1 MRCCCALAATCICLF
16 AVQGAIAPT
25 RACAQSDW
33 RFSFGVCHEGL
44 RHIYPYTQRC
54 DETKSPVK
62 PSPLFN
68 VSCHKTC
75 PAGTHLA
82 AKLLNGLVALDCV
95 DCKPGHFS
103 LGGGLLISGQA
114 GDWHRSWPPGLRS
127 SCSYRRLDG
136 SWHTDGASTTGLTTG
151 VCQIQILSPPTVA
164 GAYYIRATHTKSKGT
179 RSPLGVALFVL
190 APGDRRLCY
199 RISGNLHPQAG
210 GFTGQR
216 PGASQ
221 ADTGRRSLNFWLLAA
236 AGGCSYDRKAQVA
249 GMAGAQGVV
258 LAPAAILDIAAGPH
272 GPPEHT
278 RPGGDN
284 VSRTVPIY
292 EFLES
297 QDAQVLAA
305 ALRVRQKGSAEMI
318 LNDTAVQLC
327 SETEPSVSPEIGTP
341 GNVTYGCNAWMPD
354 ELGNSIH
361 SGDNRNFNRMVS
373 SLELSVNIVRKE
385 GYVVFRYQV
394 DAEEGYDGFSFEVDW
409 KEVNS
414 LKAAIGTLPQL
425 LDDLRSHNLPESAIS
440 DAEQNLKVGVNLLEA
455 NLPRICFLGK
465 TGSGKT
471 SLMNALLD
479 KTLLP
484 AEDTGKD
491 GMCDHSR
498 SSKGHRQRPESHQL
512 FESEFHWLPV
522 LRTFGKAVTSA
533 VTEVLH
539 DPSILDESV
548 LITVNEC
555 SVDEW
560 REKKRMLVNVMQGG
574 YADDAGVDVDDM
586 QNVAEAVLKAACPDV
601 APEAVQLDTPE
612 AREFLQRLENSSQR
626 APQHFQCSEDA
637 RKFLV
642 DRVHLAS
649 SDDWVQSVLTS
660 RVLIRGNF
668 PNIPQDCIMVDLP
681 GLEDTNLLRSSVAE
695 RYFDLYCNHAWFCL
709 AKTENRIGSNA
720 GLSRQIRAL
729 ARGGNLD
736 KILLVRTRADEAPKK
751 GTEKL
756 EREHEEFKR
765 LCLQELKKQSSRARS
780 GEGEPATT
788 RRRTGPDS
796 EVAGE
801 ASASASSSA
810 PAAAMSFAGYVQATA
825 DPGSEDRPAEIQI
838 EAVLGK
844 LQHIGAQQ
852 VEKLKSLVCNIY
864 DALQSLARERFQEEQ
879 EREAERQERQREM
892 EREEARRADERRRQH
907 LEELRQVRERRAQE
921 FQSRRANLV
930 LNFTQALHDCK
941 RMVQEFREEMGSC
954 TGLTAVE
961 AVVRELQ
968 RAKPPNGQTLR
979 ALISAGGIYTSTSRG
994 SFDLVETFCG
1004 ALTIRGTED
1013 FLLAWATVVEDS
1025 ERKLRGVP
1033 NLPAAFNQ
1041 ELSLRLTGIRQQI
1054 NAMTTA
1060 GGPIRSML
1068 SNALVWFGG
1077 KGASDFAIMSADDKL
1092 KNSVRPALRRI
1103 SHSLCSSLES
1113 VLNGLHGELSRHLL
1127 MGEAPP
1133 SSRVAPDQPT
1143 CIICQDAPAVGNTA
1157 TVVRSR
1163 ALLSFLLRLS
1173 LSPVLGREAMPS
1185 TSSQRNWTDVRV
1197 NLTKGAHVL
1206 RWQYA
1211 KDYSGYTGMDRAQL
1225 QLVQVVGTQYADLEC
1240 FHCHGSGMHSIGGAD
1255 HCNACLRNQYLSA
1268 GRSASLAR
1276 CQPCPAG
1283 KWSVPGSVSA
1293 ASCVTA
1299 EKCTSES
1306 VKVALSPCQGGRQH
1320 QVRSWILP
1328 VICDVNDS
1336 SAAALLQGAAGDQEC
1351 VPCEPN
1357 TWRPSNAAC
1366 VPKTISCPAGHYA
1379 VTELVL
1385 SRWAEW
1391 PKNLSQEVIGPH
1403 EEVAGIADVPGGWA
1417 LNNGSLHMTSGVG
1430 GIHITDKL
1438 EARLHLDVQ
1447 VTLSPGRVNYTIEL
1461 PSADMWADMRFLVDG
1476 VISSNIPGFHV
1487 ERFTMRAEHV
1497 TRFQVTG
1504 PLWPGRHRLTWSCS
1518 HSLLGAD
1525 LRRVRLLRVAV
1536 QGAADAGASECAPCP
1551 AGQEVSPNGASC
1563 RSCPPGHFLTK
1574 VASSTR
1580 CTACRPGKFSD
1591 TWAATD
1597 CRFCGPGTT
1606 AGVGAITCDPQPI
1619 LLTRDFAAAAK
1630 VLTPGEVVINV
1641 TSAIQ
1646 RWRAAT
1652 EGVTGPLLVGGRK
1665 FYISLMRPAPPPGD
1679 EGGMA
1684 YVWEQD
1690 CAPADHGGSSAGSPG
1705 LEVESCQKKS
1715 SKACKKVHLHL
1726 QAVALGSMRGV
1737 RFTWKKALSGFSL
1750 LLRCDTAARMPEP
1763 PARSDAAGR
1772 KG

>member
-1 MRCCCALAATCICLF
+1 MRCCCALAAACICLF

-82 AKLLNGLVALDCV
+82 AKLRNGLTVLDCV
-95 DCKPGHFS
+95 ECKPGYFS

-114 GDWHRSWPPGLRS
+114 GDWHRSWPPGLRTG
-127 SCSYRRLDG
+127 CSYRRLDG

-164 GAYYIRATHTKSKGT
+164 GAYYIRATHTRSKGT
-179 RSPLGVALFVL
+179 RSPPGVALFVL
-190 APGDRRLCY
+190 APGDRRLCS
-199 RISGNLHPQAG
+199 RISGNLHPQAS

-221 ADTGRRSLNFWLLAA
+221 ADNGRRSLNFWLLAA

-258 LAPAAILDIAAGPH
+258 LAPAAILDIGAGPH
-272 GPPEHT
+272 GPPEHS
-278 RPGGDN
+278 PGRDN

-292 EFLES
+292 EFLDS

-305 ALRVRQKGSAEMI
+305 ALRVRPKGHAEMI

-327 SETEPSVSPEIGTP
+327 SEPEPSALPEMGTP
-341 GNVTYGCNAWMPD
+341 GNVTYGCNAWTPD

-471 SLMNALLD
+471 SLMNALLG

-484 AEDTGKD
+484 AEDTGK
-491 GMCDHSR
+491 
-498 SSKGHRQRPESHQL
+498 
-512 FESEFHWLPV
+512 
-522 LRTFGKAVTSA
+522 
-533 VTEVLH
+533 
-539 DPSILDESV
+539 V

-555 SVDEW
+555 SVEEW

-574 YADDAGVDVDDM
+574 YEDDAGVDVDDM

-601 APEAVQLDTPE
+601 APEEVQLETPE
-612 AREFLQRLENSSQR
+612 APEFLQRLENSSQR
-626 APQHFQCSEDA
+626 DPQHFQCSEDA

-668 PNIPQDCIMVDLP
+668 PNVPQDCIMVDLP

-756 EREHEEFKR
+756 DREHEEFKR
-765 LCLQELKKQSSRARS
+765 LCLQELTKQSSRARS
-780 GEGEPATT
+780 S
-788 RRRTGPDS
+788 GPES

-801 ASASASSSA
+801 TSASSSSV
-810 PAAAMSFAGYVQATA
+810 PAMSFAGYVQATA
-825 DPGSEDRPAEIQI
+825 DPGSEDRPPEIKI
-838 EAVLGK
+838 EAVVRK
-844 LQHIGAQQ
+844 LQHVGAQHIQ
-852 VEKLKSLVCNIY
+852 KLRTLIINTY
-864 DALQSLARERFQEEQ
+864 EALQSLARERFQEEQ
-879 EREAERQERQREM
+879 EREAERQREV
-892 EREEARRADERRRQH
+892 EREEARRRMEALERQHQRLREEQAADERRRQH
-907 LEELRQVRERRAQE
+907 LEELRQARERRAQE
-921 FQSRRANLV
+921 AQSRRANLV
-930 LNFTQALHDCK
+930 LNFTQALNDSK
-941 RMVQEFREEMGSC
+941 RMVQERIGFHMLSGKAETVMR
-954 TGLTAVE
+954 
-961 AVVRELQ
+961 
-968 RAKPPNGQTLR
+968 
-979 ALISAGGIYTSTSRG
+979 GGIYASTSRG
-994 SFDLVETFCG
+994 NFDLVDTFCG
-1004 ALTIRGTED
+1004 ALTIRGHAFDILT
-1013 FLLAWATVVEDS
+1013 A
-1025 ERKLRGVP
+1025 KLDG
-1033 NLPAAFNQ
+1033 
-1041 ELSLRLTGIRQQI
+1041 
-1054 NAMTTA
+1054 
-1060 GGPIRSML
+1060 
-1068 SNALVWFGG
+1068 
-1077 KGASDFAIMSADDKL
+1077 
-1092 KNSVRPALRRI
+1092 
-1103 SHSLCSSLES
+1103 C
-1113 VLNGLHGELSRHLL
+1113 
-1127 MGEAPP
+1127 
-1133 SSRVAPDQPT
+1133 
-1143 CIICQDAPAVGNTA
+1143 
-1157 TVVRSR
+1157 
-1163 ALLSFLLRLS
+1163 
-1173 LSPVLGREAMPS
+1173 
-1185 TSSQRNWTDVRV
+1185 
-1197 NLTKGAHVL
+1197 AHVL

-1306 VKVALSPCQGGRQH
+1306 FKVALSPCQSGRQH

-1336 SAAALLQGAAGDQEC
+1336 LAAALLQGAAGDQEC
-1351 VPCEPN
+1351 VPCAPN
-1357 TWRPSNAAC
+1357 TYRPNNAEC

-1403 EEVAGIADVPGGWA
+1403 EEVTGTADVPGGWA
-1417 LNNGSLHMTSGVG
+1417 LNNGSLHMTLGVG

-1447 VTLSPGRVNYTIEL
+1447 VTLSPGRVNFTLEL
-1461 PSADMWADMRFLVDG
+1461 PSAVMWADMRFLVDG
-1476 VISSNIPGFHV
+1476 VVSSNIPGFHV
-1487 ERFTMRAEHV
+1487 EQLPMRAQHV

-1504 PLWPGRHRLTWSCS
+1504 PLWPGRHRLTWSCLVAT
-1518 HSLLGAD
+1518 HCWEQRGAQREIDESGHFD
-1525 LRRVRLLRVAV
+1525 LRRVRLVRVAV
-1536 QGAADAGASECAPCP
+1536 QGAANAGSEWAM
-1551 AGQEVSPNGASC
+1551 GTLEVLVVQLNVPLAQQD
-1563 RSCPPGHFLTK
+1563 RWHRMVL
-1574 VASSTR
+1574 
-1580 CTACRPGKFSD
+1580 
-1591 TWAATD
+1591 
-1597 CRFCGPGTT
+1597 
-1606 AGVGAITCDPQPI
+1606 
-1619 LLTRDFAAAAK
+1619 AAAA
-1630 VLTPGEVVINV
+1630 VLLGIFSPRN
-1641 TSAIQ
+1641 
-1646 RWRAAT
+1646 
-1652 EGVTGPLLVGGRK
+1652 
-1665 FYISLMRPAPPPGD
+1665 YNGD
-1679 EGGMA
+1679 
-1684 YVWEQD
+1684 Y
-1690 CAPADHGGSSAGSPG
+1690 
-1705 LEVESCQKKS
+1705 
-1715 SKACKKVHLHL
+1715 
-1726 QAVALGSMRGV
+1726 R
-1737 RFTWKKALSGFSL
+1737 
-1750 LLRCDTAARMPEP
+1750 
-1763 PARSDAAGR
+1763 
-1772 KG
+1772 